1 LKRSRFLSPILLA
14 FLFLTSCSFPFWDGN
29 AALPPFVVEDNN
41 QLFIDV
47 DQVALLV
54 DEQGI
59 PTSTRITEDESLG
72 TVHTFDL
79 LAVIVFPPTRSELD
93 GLWRLD
99 AWVSSGNSVNDPG
112 NLVTIVLGYDDT
124 AIEYDLLPG
133 YLFEYKSGNTE
144 TIGNIIPDLKAGD
157 QVFVHVI
164 GEHEFTGEDMAAI
177 AALGFDYP
185 QLVKGHE
192 EENMAILNALA
203 NGGQPPAG
211 EIRGV
216 GLIYRGVT
224 DE

>member
-164 GEHEFTGEDMAAI
+164 GEQASELIHIGQACMFFEGTLDFFIQAVFNFPTLSDLYKYAAYDG
-177 AALGFDYP
+177 LGRL
-185 QLVKGHE
+185 Q
-192 EENMAILNALA
+192 
-203 NGGQPPAG
+203 
-211 EIRGV
+211 R
-216 GLIYRGVT
+216 YREVPGSR
-224 DE
+224 